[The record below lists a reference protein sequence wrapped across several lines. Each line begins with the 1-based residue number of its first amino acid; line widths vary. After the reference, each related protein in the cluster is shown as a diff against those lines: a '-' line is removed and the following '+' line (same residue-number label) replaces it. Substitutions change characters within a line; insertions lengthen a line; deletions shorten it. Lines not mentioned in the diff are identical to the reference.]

1 MLPSAVRSSSGEVTS
16 WGISSAARSTTSTD
30 RGSGSGDSSKAYN
43 PFSLLQPSR
52 FDEPAPSLAG
62 SPAIGSP
69 TGSKSGGRHS
79 AAAGAIGISGDA
91 ALMADEVASMRGLLK
106 SAAGRI
112 PRLSW
117 AEEQKLGSL
126 VSLMARMDGCDV
138 TVGAVRAGLQ
148 QQKIKGLD
156 RAGQR

>member
-1 MLPSAVRSSSGEVTS
+1 
-16 WGISSAARSTTSTD
+16 
-30 RGSGSGDSSKAYN
+30 
-43 PFSLLQPSR
+43 
-52 FDEPAPSLAG
+52 
-62 SPAIGSP
+62 
-69 TGSKSGGRHS
+69 
-79 AAAGAIGISGDA
+79 
-91 ALMADEVASMRGLLK
+91 MRGLMK

-126 VSLMARMDGCDV
+126 VSLIARMDGCDV

-156 RAGQR
+156 RTGQR